1 MKKNYLLLLL
11 ICCVVSGS
19 FAINAQSLPD
29 RRETLKTL
37 ILTNDYFMKKYAD
50 YTLPS
55 YRGRMRP
62 SNIWTRA
69 VYYEGLMAL
78 YSIYPRSDYYD
89 YAYNWA
95 EFHKWG
101 FRDGNTTRNA
111 DNQCCAQ
118 VYIDL
123 YRLCPTAENLKNVRA
138 NIDMVV
144 NTPQEGDWTW
154 IDAIQM
160 AMPIFAKMGNIT
172 GERKYFDKM
181 WDMYHH
187 TRNTEGGKGLYN
199 PSDGLW
205 WRDRDFVPP
214 YKEPN
219 GEDCYWSRGNGWVYA
234 AFVRILNE
242 IPGDEKHR
250 ADYVADFLA
259 MSKAL
264 VKCQREDGF
273 WNVSL
278 HDPGNYGGK
287 ETTGTSLFVYGMAWG
302 INRGILDRNTYLPA
316 TLKAWNALCKE
327 AVHDNGFLGYV
338 QGTGKQPESSQPVT
352 YDREP
357 DFEDYGLG
365 CFLLAGTEVYK
376 LK

>member
-1 MKKNYLLLLL
+1 MKKNCSLFLF
-11 ICCVVSGS
+11 ICCVVSCPFTVS
-19 FAINAQSLPD
+19 AQLPD

-37 ILTNDYFMKKYAD
+37 ILVNDYFMKKYAD

-62 SNIWTRA
+62 SNIWTRS

-78 YSIYPRSDYYD
+78 YAVYPRADYYD

-118 VYIDL
+118 VYLDL
-123 YRLCPTAENLKNVRA
+123 YRCNPVQEHLKNVRA
-138 NIDMVV
+138 NLNMVV
-144 NTPQEGDWTW
+144 NTPQNDDWTW

-160 AMPIFAKMGNIT
+160 AMPVYAKMGNIT
-172 GERKYFDKM
+172 GEGKYFDKM
-181 WDMYHH
+181 WDLYHH
-187 TRNTEGGKGLYN
+187 TRNLEGGKGLYN
-199 PSDGLW
+199 PKEGLW

-219 GEDCYWSRGNGWVYA
+219 GANCYWSRGNGWVYA
-234 AFVRILNE
+234 AYVRILNE
-242 IPGDEKHR
+242 IPADEKHR
-250 ADYVADFLA
+250 ADYEADFLA
-259 MSKAL
+259 MSRAL

-273 WNVSL
+273 WDVSL
-278 HDPGNYGGK
+278 HDPDNFGGR
-287 ETTGTSLFVYGMAWG
+287 ETSGTSLFVYGMAWG
-302 INRGILDRNTYLPA
+302 VNRGLLDGKTYLPVI
-316 TLKAWNALCKE
+316 TKAWEALCRD
-327 AVHDNGFLGYV
+327 AVHDSGFLGYV
-338 QGTGKQPESSQPVT
+338 QGTGKEPKSSQPVT

-365 CFLLAGTEVYK
+365 CFLLAGTEVYR

>member
-1 MKKNYLLLLL
+1 MKKNCLFLLM
-11 ICCVVSGS
+11 ICCAALIS
-19 FAINAQSLPD
+19 FPINAQSLPD
-29 RRETLKTL
+29 RGETLKTL
-37 ILTNDYFMKKYAD
+37 ILANDYFMKKYED
-50 YTLPS
+50 YTMPS
-55 YRGRMRP
+55 FHGRMRP

-78 YSIYPRSDYYD
+78 YSIHPRSDYYD
-89 YAYNWA
+89 YAYNWSV
-95 EFHKWG
+95 FHKWG

-123 YRLCPTAENLKNVRA
+123 YRLCPVPEILKNVRA
-138 NIDMVV
+138 NMEMVV
-144 NTPQEGDWTW
+144 NTPQNDDWTW

-160 AMPIFAKMGNIT
+160 AMPIYAKMGNLT

-181 WDMYHH
+181 WDLYHH
-187 TRNTEGGKGLYN
+187 TRNIEGGKGLYN
-199 PSDGLW
+199 PADGLW
-205 WRDRDFVPP
+205 WRDKDFVPP

-234 AFVRILNE
+234 AYVRILNE
-242 IPGDEKHR
+242 LPENAEHR
-250 ADYVADFLA
+250 ADYIADFLG

-264 VKCQREDGF
+264 AKCQREDGF
-273 WNVSL
+273 WNASL

-302 INRGILDRNTYLPA
+302 INQGILDRETYLPII
-316 TLKAWNALCKE
+316 TKAWNVLCKE

-338 QGTGKQPESSQPVT
+338 QGTGKEPKSSQPVT
-352 YDREP
+352 YDKVP

-365 CFLLAGTEVYK
+365 CFLLAGSEIYK